1 MNNEQENATLRSSDS
16 QPLPPRVV
24 ASTKPC
30 QKKTVWLAISIVI
43 AAIILA
49 GWRHNLY
56 AANARRPQFS
66 EYFR

>member
-1 MNNEQENATLRSSDS
+1 MNDKQENATPRSSDS

-30 QKKTVWLAISIVI
+30 QKKTVWLGDYFG
-43 AAIILA
+43 